1 MVTDQN
7 HSSDSAPIEQKVSRY
22 EKIAKRIAD
31 MDNALSE
38 KMGHWMKKWITT
50 IPSIKSW

>member
-7 HSSDSAPIEQKVSRY
+7 HSSDSAPIEKEVFRY

-31 MDNALSE
+31 MDSVLS
-38 KMGHWMKKWITT
+38 KK
-50 IPSIKSW
+50 